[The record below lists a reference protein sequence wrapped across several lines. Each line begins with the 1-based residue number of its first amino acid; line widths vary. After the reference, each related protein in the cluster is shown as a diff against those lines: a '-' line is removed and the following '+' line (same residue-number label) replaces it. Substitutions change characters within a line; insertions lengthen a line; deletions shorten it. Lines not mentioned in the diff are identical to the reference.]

1 MMKHRRF
8 FSMAPRLYFS
18 RQGWTMLPCA
28 VLLTAGSAWI
38 TVTAQQAR
46 SGNSGSTHVYVQV
59 DGADGGGVGFLSKRH
74 FSLSAEGQR
83 LPFAIANVTISGRS
97 GAAVPRNYLLVLPP
111 PFLSEEMKR
120 PCRTFASELKAHWR
134 IRIVDP
140 SGTQAEAIPCGT
152 GAARRLIHVLRS
164 SEMDAVKRL
173 GEARG
178 QRMVLYLT
186 SEAHTLQP
194 VLQKA
199 ANDAGAMVF
208 DDGGHE
214 TYFVDEQTY
223 PSYVAPTSHAAMLAG
238 AFAPDG
244 PAPYFVAQRGV
255 ARPERSIRS
264 ALRDAMYGA
273 QGFYVLTTNLHGPTD
288 VLSLGL
294 KKMPAGLTVAASVS
308 VEEGETPRLEIVQ

>member
-1 MMKHRRF
+1 
-8 FSMAPRLYFS
+8 
-18 RQGWTMLPCA
+18 MLPCA

-173 GEARG
+173 GEAHG

-186 SEAHTLQP
+186 SETHKLQP

-208 DDGGHE
+208 DVGGHE